1 VAKKPPAQPPPEKS
15 SGSGRRTAAYV
26 AGGIGIAGVVV
37 GSVTGIL
44 VLGKKQTV
52 NDNCPNHDC
61 NDAGYEA
68 ATSAQTL
75 GLVST
80 IGFGVGIAGLATGA
94 VLLLTGSEPATTAR
108 TWQPVLTA
116 GGGTYGGGF
125 LRRF

>member
-1 VAKKPPAQPPPEKS
+1 MEKQAPAEPPPAQS

-26 AGGIGIAGVVV
+26 AGGVGIAGVVV

-52 NDNCPNHDC
+52 NDNCTGHDC
-61 NDAGYEA
+61 NDAGYSA
-68 ATSAQTL
+68 ATSGQSL

-80 IGFGVGIAGLATGA
+80 ISFGVGVAGLAVGA
-94 VLLLTGSEPATTAR
+94 VLLLTGSESERSAR
-108 TWQPVLTA
+108 RWQPVLTA
-116 GGGTYGGGF
+116 SDGTYGGGV